1 MTKRSL
7 DQIKESLAEQFNKFR
22 RRGDDPGPEM
32 GGGSYGLGSV
42 TRSPD
47 VWSRGGKPIERPPGS
62 TPPAAS
68 PTPSVPNVW
77 RKGEATPRPDNPPIG
92 GLVGKTPKK
101 KLDEPVDLAKEFEKR
116 SNAAPKKAQPKEP
129 EEFSANKKDRMGRTE
144 PTTTQ
149 NKEPELRADTRP
161 DRIFEPSNDSSAP
174 TWGGRVIGG
183 VGTAGALGGAA
194 YLWNKYKD
202 EQNKAEKEK
211 AYKEI
216 YGPDAEMPVPREKP
230 SVREPADPDNPDYE
244 NLKEEKTTKEK
255 SNTSYTK
262 KQYIAWAQKYSR
274 QYDVPLSVVLHAMQ
288 KETGSYDANTA
299 ASIRGPKTKYGQAV
313 GVMQL
318 MPRFFPKLKPEDFTD
333 PEKNIE
339 AGTRALARLY
349 NTYKDPKAALA
360 AYNMGE
366 NRDSFREWL
375 KTRDSKLLPKQT
387 REYIDGN
394 PKKGTLG
401 YVDDPK
407 VQIAQLDPD
416 TTKDKV
422 ARAATD
428 VVATLTGSSSAEAK
442 PSKDTEKTIT
452 SVNTKLVPSDKR
464 IAGRMENLDP
474 EFRKRLE
481 AALEKYPGEL
491 RVTSANRLPR
501 EQNKLY
507 QDFINGLSKI
517 PASKDLASHSG
528 FAIDVDRGDLAKFHK
543 WLQAEKK
550 AGNDYG
556 LETGLEWG
564 GKARDPVHIQARSW
578 QTIEKQRQFDKNQ
591 EQGTQVAQNKPVDKS
606 RRQNQSADVEK
617 KNKEK
622 ELKDRLA
629 RELAA
634 SKQFDQPSGGSAK
647 STPVKPEA
655 TPARPEVTPTQ
666 IAGNNKPDD
675 TKTKAHPAG
684 TYVQPDWSKYS
695 YGDLGPLKKDKNG
708 VWKTEDGKQTATDPK
723 LIADLEKLSPAKEPS
738 IIDKAVASLP
748 SFLGGKDASAKSKP
762 TPDPT
767 TTKKDVEQPKDA
779 SSASDVERGKALDK
793 IIRGVAGDLSG
804 ATAADKRDE
813 YYRQQLE
820 KAKQEKAE
828 RDKIEASKA
837 EKKPE
842 EPAKKVKAKKA
853 KSTKKADQPRGGS
866 ALASAE
872 REPDTVTIVPASP
885 PPPPPV
891 ADKIDVKDLTTDQA
905 GLAAVKTD
913 TKVDQN
919 AELVARKQA
928 EENQRR
934 QEAERKAAE
943 ARAQAEADRLAAQA
957 RAQQE
962 LEANRQAEIERA
974 KKAAPIQQTAQQDSG
989 SGFKNMWDKGIE
1001 AFTGKQRV
1009 NLRDPRITL
1018 PESINTE
1025 LEEILRLAGKK
1036 TKE

>member
-62 TPPAAS
+62 NPPVAS
-68 PTPSVPNVW
+68 PAPSAPNVW
-77 RKGEATPRPDNPPIG
+77 RKGEAPPKPPETAIG
-92 GLVGKTPKK
+92 SQVGKTPKK
-101 KLDEPVDLAKEFEKR
+101 KLDEPVDLAKEFEKTKP
-116 SNAAPKKAQPKEP
+116 AAKKAQPKEP

-149 NKEPELRADTRP
+149 NKEPELRADRRV
-161 DRIFEPSNDSSAP
+161 DRVVEPSDDSSAP

-216 YGPDAEMPVPREKP
+216 YGPDAEMPAPREKP
-230 SVREPADPDNPDYE
+230 AVREPADPNNPDYE
-244 NLKEEKTTKEK
+244 NLKEATTTQNNFLQEDRQDPRQVIEKYLGKRM
-255 SNTSYTK
+255 SNSEYSAFLRAVGAESGS
-262 KQYIAWAQKYSR
+262 QPLERAHIASVILNRAKAAQG
-274 QYDVPLSVVLHAMQ
+274 DVIGVL
-288 KETGSYDANTA
+288 NTPSQFQA
-299 ASIRGPKTKYGQAV
+299 ITGPKGNQGTVFKPYYNGARNIIPGIDQEIAGTLELVKPGLTHFSAADPAAYKDVGGMKKYRS
-313 GVMQL
+313 VMK
-318 MPRFFPKLKPEDFTD
+318 MYSTD
-333 PEKNIE
+333 PSRSRVYSSVFGNLGPVPYNPNDNTMVRQEKKLGDKFRDPYADLVTPIK
-339 AGTRALARLY
+339 LAQVQ
-349 NTYKDPKAALA
+349 PSGAA
-360 AYNMGE
+360 
-366 NRDSFREWL
+366 
-375 KTRDSKLLPKQT
+375 
-387 REYIDGN
+387 
-394 PKKGTLG
+394 
-401 YVDDPK
+401 
-407 VQIAQLDPD
+407 
-416 TTKDKV
+416 
-422 ARAATD
+422 
-428 VVATLTGSSSAEAK
+428 AK
-442 PSKDTEKTIT
+442 P
-452 SVNTKLVPSDKR
+452 
-464 IAGRMENLDP
+464 
-474 EFRKRLE
+474 
-481 AALEKYPGEL
+481 
-491 RVTSANRLPR
+491 
-501 EQNKLY
+501 
-507 QDFINGLSKI
+507 
-517 PASKDLASHSG
+517 
-528 FAIDVDRGDLAKFHK
+528 
-543 WLQAEKK
+543 
-550 AGNDYG
+550 
-556 LETGLEWG
+556 
-564 GKARDPVHIQARSW
+564 
-578 QTIEKQRQFDKNQ
+578 
-591 EQGTQVAQNKPVDKS
+591 
-606 RRQNQSADVEK
+606 K

-622 ELKDRLA
+622 DKEKEKELTDRLA
-629 RELAA
+629 RELAV
-634 SKQFDQPSGGSAK
+634 SKQLDRPRGGSAK
-647 STPVKPEA
+647 PTPVKPEA
-655 TPARPEVTPTQ
+655 TPAKPEVTPTQ
-666 IAGNNKPDD
+666 TADNNKSVD
-675 TKTKAHPAG
+675 TKTKTHPTG

>member
-7 DQIKESLAEQFNKFR
+7 EQIEESLRTKLAEAGSRDADHDGIPDDEERSPMLTRGWGGTRDDPVIQIAPPLPGGGGGR
-22 RRGDDPGPEM
+22 SSSGSGAGRGSSGGPQVWRRGSE
-32 GGGSYGLGSV
+32 
-42 TRSPD
+42 
-47 VWSRGGKPIERPPGS
+47 PIA
-62 TPPAAS
+62 PPAT
-68 PTPSVPNVW
+68 PVKPSVPNVW
-77 RKGEATPRPDNPPIG
+77 RKGEAPPKPPETAIG
-92 GLVGKTPKK
+92 SQVGKTPKK
-101 KLDEPVDLAKEFEKR
+101 KLDEPVDLAKEFEKTKPAVKKEKP
-116 SNAAPKKAQPKEP
+116 AASSEL
-129 EEFSANKKDRMGRTE
+129 SADKRDRMGRKE
-144 PTTTQ
+144 PSITQ
-149 NKEPELRADTRP
+149 NNEPELRADRRV
-161 DRIFEPSNDSSAP
+161 DRVVEPSDDSSAP

-230 SVREPADPDNPDYE
+230 AVREPADPNNPDYE
-244 NLKEEKTTKEK
+244 NLKEEKTTK
-255 SNTSYTK
+255 SNASYTK

-299 ASIRGPKTKYGQAV
+299 ASIRGPRTKYGQAV

-452 SVNTKLVPSDKR
+452 PVNTRLVPSDKR

-517 PASKDLASHSG
+517 PSSNS
-528 FAIDVDRGDLAKFHK
+528 
-543 WLQAEKK
+543 
-550 AGNDYG
+550 
-556 LETGLEWG
+556 
-564 GKARDPVHIQARSW
+564 S
-578 QTIEKQRQFDKNQ
+578 
-591 EQGTQVAQNKPVDKS
+591 
-606 RRQNQSADVEK
+606 
-617 KNKEK
+617 
-622 ELKDRLA
+622 
-629 RELAA
+629 
-634 SKQFDQPSGGSAK
+634 
-647 STPVKPEA
+647 
-655 TPARPEVTPTQ
+655 
-666 IAGNNKPDD
+666 
-675 TKTKAHPAG
+675 TKAS
-684 TYVQPDWSKYS
+684 VC
-695 YGDLGPLKKDKNG
+695 
-708 VWKTEDGKQTATDPK
+708 
-723 LIADLEKLSPAKEPS
+723 
-738 IIDKAVASLP
+738 
-748 SFLGGKDASAKSKP
+748 
-762 TPDPT
+762 
-767 TTKKDVEQPKDA
+767 
-779 SSASDVERGKALDK
+779 
-793 IIRGVAGDLSG
+793 
-804 ATAADKRDE
+804 
-813 YYRQQLE
+813 
-820 KAKQEKAE
+820 
-828 RDKIEASKA
+828 
-837 EKKPE
+837 
-842 EPAKKVKAKKA
+842 
-853 KSTKKADQPRGGS
+853 
-866 ALASAE
+866 
-872 REPDTVTIVPASP
+872 
-885 PPPPPV
+885 
-891 ADKIDVKDLTTDQA
+891 
-905 GLAAVKTD
+905 
-913 TKVDQN
+913 
-919 AELVARKQA
+919 
-928 EENQRR
+928 
-934 QEAERKAAE
+934 
-943 ARAQAEADRLAAQA
+943 
-957 RAQQE
+957 
-962 LEANRQAEIERA
+962 
-974 KKAAPIQQTAQQDSG
+974 
-989 SGFKNMWDKGIE
+989 
-1001 AFTGKQRV
+1001 
-1009 NLRDPRITL
+1009 
-1018 PESINTE
+1018 
-1025 LEEILRLAGKK
+1025 
-1036 TKE
+1036 

>member
-7 DQIKESLAEQFNKFR
+7 EQIEESLRTKLAEAGSRDADHDGIPDDEERSPMLTRGWGGTRDDPVIQIAPPLPGGGGGR
-22 RRGDDPGPEM
+22 SSSGSGAGRGSSGGPQVWRRGSE
-32 GGGSYGLGSV
+32 
-42 TRSPD
+42 
-47 VWSRGGKPIERPPGS
+47 PIA
-62 TPPAAS
+62 PPAT
-68 PTPSVPNVW
+68 PVKPSVPNVW
-77 RKGEATPRPDNPPIG
+77 RKGEAPPKPPETAIG
-92 GLVGKTPKK
+92 SQVGKTPKK
-101 KLDEPVDLAKEFEKR
+101 KLDEPVDLAKEFEKTKPAVKKEKP
-116 SNAAPKKAQPKEP
+116 AASSEL
-129 EEFSANKKDRMGRTE
+129 SADKRDRMGRKE
-144 PTTTQ
+144 PSMTQ
-149 NKEPELRADTRP
+149 NKEPELRADRRV
-161 DRIFEPSNDSSAP
+161 DRVVEPSDDSSAP

-216 YGPDAEMPVPREKP
+216 YGPDAEMPAPREKP
-230 SVREPADPDNPDYE
+230 AVREPADPNNPDYE
-244 NLKEEKTTKEK
+244 NLKEATTTQNNFLQEDRQDPRQVIEKYLGKRM
-255 SNTSYTK
+255 SNSEYSAFLRAVGAESGS
-262 KQYIAWAQKYSR
+262 QPLERAHIASVILNRAKAAQG
-274 QYDVPLSVVLHAMQ
+274 DVIGVL
-288 KETGSYDANTA
+288 NTPSQFQA
-299 ASIRGPKTKYGQAV
+299 ITGPKGNQGTVFKPYYNGARNIIPGIDQEIAGTLELVKPGLTHFSAADPAAYKDVGGMKKYRS
-313 GVMQL
+313 VMK
-318 MPRFFPKLKPEDFTD
+318 MYTTD
-333 PEKNIE
+333 PSRSRVYSSVFGNLGPVPYNPNDNTMVRQEKKLGDKFRDPY
-339 AGTRALARLY
+339 ADLVTPTKLAQVQ
-349 NTYKDPKAALA
+349 PSGAA
-360 AYNMGE
+360 
-366 NRDSFREWL
+366 
-375 KTRDSKLLPKQT
+375 
-387 REYIDGN
+387 
-394 PKKGTLG
+394 
-401 YVDDPK
+401 
-407 VQIAQLDPD
+407 
-416 TTKDKV
+416 
-422 ARAATD
+422 
-428 VVATLTGSSSAEAK
+428 AK
-442 PSKDTEKTIT
+442 P
-452 SVNTKLVPSDKR
+452 
-464 IAGRMENLDP
+464 
-474 EFRKRLE
+474 
-481 AALEKYPGEL
+481 
-491 RVTSANRLPR
+491 
-501 EQNKLY
+501 
-507 QDFINGLSKI
+507 
-517 PASKDLASHSG
+517 
-528 FAIDVDRGDLAKFHK
+528 
-543 WLQAEKK
+543 
-550 AGNDYG
+550 
-556 LETGLEWG
+556 
-564 GKARDPVHIQARSW
+564 
-578 QTIEKQRQFDKNQ
+578 
-591 EQGTQVAQNKPVDKS
+591 
-606 RRQNQSADVEK
+606 K

-622 ELKDRLA
+622 DKDKEKELTDRLA
-629 RELAA
+629 RELAV
-634 SKQFDQPSGGSAK
+634 SKQLDRPVGGSAK
-647 STPVKPEA
+647 PTPVKPEA
-655 TPARPEVTPTQ
+655 TPAKPEVTPTQ
-666 IAGNNKPDD
+666 TADNNKSVD
-675 TKTKAHPAG
+675 TKTKTHPTG

-748 SFLGGKDASAKSKP
+748 SFLGGKDASAKTEP
-762 TPDPT
+762 TPTPT
-767 TTKKDVEQPKDA
+767 ATKNDAKQTKDA
-779 SSASDVERGKALDK
+779 APASDVERGKALDK

-837 EKKPE
+837 EKKPQ
-842 EPAKKVKAKKA
+842 EPAKKAKAKKA

-872 REPDTVTIVPASP
+872 REPDTVTIVPAPPSP
-885 PPPPPV
+885 VAPPPV

-905 GLAAVKTD
+905 GLAAAKTD

>member
-1 MTKRSL
+1 M
-7 DQIKESLAEQFNKFR
+7 F
-22 RRGDDPGPEM
+22 GVVGC
-32 GGGSYGLGSV
+32 
-42 TRSPD
+42 
-47 VWSRGGKPIERPPGS
+47 KPIERPPGS

-183 VGTAGALGGAA
+183 VGTAGAGGGAA

-244 NLKEEKTTKEK
+244 NLKE
-255 SNTSYTK
+255 
-262 KQYIAWAQKYSR
+262 
-274 QYDVPLSVVLHAMQ
+274 V
-288 KETGSYDANTA
+288 
-299 ASIRGPKTKYGQAV
+299 
-313 GVMQL
+313 
-318 MPRFFPKLKPEDFTD
+318 
-333 PEKNIE
+333 
-339 AGTRALARLY
+339 
-349 NTYKDPKAALA
+349 
-360 AYNMGE
+360 
-366 NRDSFREWL
+366 
-375 KTRDSKLLPKQT
+375 
-387 REYIDGN
+387 
-394 PKKGTLG
+394 
-401 YVDDPK
+401 
-407 VQIAQLDPD
+407 
-416 TTKDKV
+416 
-422 ARAATD
+422 
-428 VVATLTGSSSAEAK
+428 
-442 PSKDTEKTIT
+442 
-452 SVNTKLVPSDKR
+452 
-464 IAGRMENLDP
+464 
-474 EFRKRLE
+474 
-481 AALEKYPGEL
+481 
-491 RVTSANRLPR
+491 
-501 EQNKLY
+501 
-507 QDFINGLSKI
+507 NGLSKI